1 MERTKNGKREK
12 NGKKEYNMII
22 GIEEEKGRVDSKS
35 IPKRHKSEEEE
46 EMPFFFFVIFL
57 FSIRTHFRYCVWI
70 PSILRRRL
78 NRDLC
83 PHPSLSTMA
92 IQVLGLLLF
101 FSSSCYR
108 FAMQHRSRI
117 EELWRW
123 FRHTVATCL
132 PITIKPFGGRDI
144 FLVKSRSLWLNCC
157 SCFVFFFTDWFEFRT
172 LFLILQY
179 ATESRARF
187 CFDVAES
194 PPNG

>member
-1 MERTKNGKREK
+1 
-12 NGKKEYNMII
+12 MII

-46 EMPFFFFVIFL
+46 EMPFFCYFSLFYPHT
-57 FSIRTHFRYCVWI
+57 FSILCVNSLHFEETIEPWPVPTPFSVY
-70 PSILRRRL
+70 
-78 NRDLC
+78 NG
-83 PHPSLSTMA
+83 HPSPW
-92 IQVLGLLLF
+92 IIIF
-101 FSSSCYR
+101 FSSSCYW

-117 EELWRW
+117 EELLRW

-144 FLVKSRSLWLNCC
+144 FLIKSRSLWLNCC
-157 SCFVFFFTDWFEFRT
+157 SCFVFFSRIDLNFGLFF
-172 LFLILQY
+172 FLILQY